1 MYSWAQDQ
9 ALPPASRLSCHPTL
23 AALFLAYPLAWGL
36 DEITAYGLLKDV
48 SESLALTVVTF

>member
-1 MYSWAQDQ
+1 MGEI
-9 ALPPASRLSCHPTL
+9 SRNK
-23 AALFLAYPLAWGL
+23 AARVGWQLNLEAGGKAYPLAWGL